1 MKLDFEVNRFT
12 RVEFL
17 KERLDDFID
26 TFNYDRKDEVP
37 MNVLYRM
44 GGLIIVNLNK
54 GISGDRSFE
63 EYNSKRINK
72 TYRTRTLNRV

>member
-44 GGLIIVNLNK
+44 GGLIIVNYSYL
-54 GISGDRSFE
+54 IYHCF
-63 EYNSKRINK
+63 
-72 TYRTRTLNRV
+72 